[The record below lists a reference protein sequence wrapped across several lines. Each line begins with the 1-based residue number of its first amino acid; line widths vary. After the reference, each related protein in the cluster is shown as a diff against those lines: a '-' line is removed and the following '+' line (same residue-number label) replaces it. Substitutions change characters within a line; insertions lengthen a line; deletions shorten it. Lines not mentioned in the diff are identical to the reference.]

1 MIKCAIR
8 VLVEVLAIRMQI
20 RLLLFRIPSVALRHV
35 SSGPPLREMLTTTTT
50 NLFSPSPLVLKK
62 LEFVFPTLNLGWMT
76 WLDPDPGR
84 EPGDTR
90 GGPPGGPARAAR
102 AAPVERG

>member
-50 NLFSPSPLVLKK
+50 NLFSPSTLVLKK
-62 LEFVFPTLNLGWMT
+62 LEFVFPTLNLGSSLLGSSL
-76 WLDPDPGR
+76 WLKAARPGPAHGARGPGR
-84 EPGDTR
+84 PLC
-90 GGPPGGPARAAR
+90 
-102 AAPVERG
+102 